1 MGPYLCIIDCHPG
14 IVYPLGL
21 LFLHAGCVNQVGEV
35 AVVVHVG
42 CVAHMALQ
50 PFIILILTIGTG
62 FQNTTM
68 NSSRR
73 FDNSRPVAAGLRRM
87 QAI

>member
-21 LFLHAGCVNQVGEV
+21 LFLHAGGVNQVGEV
-35 AVVVHVG
+35 AVVVLVG
-42 CVAHMALQ
+42 CVAHMTLQ
-50 PFIILILTIGTG
+50 PSIILILTIGTG

-68 NSSRR
+68 NSSGS
-73 FDNSRPVAAGLRRM
+73 FNDSWPVTAGLHGV